1 MNWVNNVKMSQK
13 CLAVRKISCN
23 FATLLGA
30 ECRLG
35 EANYLIVSGIDGES
49 MCVKRKKIKY

>member
-1 MNWVNNVKMSQK
+1 MRKTRK

-30 ECRLG
+30 IRLYVII
-35 EANYLIVSGIDGES
+35 NSLWVNGISIGGY
-49 MCVKRKKIKY
+49 MNQKRKHF